1 MFDHTVFVPSGDSRR
16 DTAVLLVGTA
26 REYDIDQHSIKM
38 VQGGFRITEE
48 LADVLYSDTKS
59 KRTARKRAAKPSGNR
74 AAKNVT
80 NKE

>member
-1 MFDHTVFVPSGDSRR
+1 MTLEHSAFVPNGDSRR

-26 REYDIDQHSIKM
+26 TEYGIDQHSIKV

-48 LADVLYSDTKS
+48 LADVLYSDTET
-59 KRTARKRAAKPSGNR
+59 KRPSGNR

-80 NKE
+80 HKE